1 MNTEQLIE
9 NLKNTEPNGLQVS
22 IRKGYLNFTRA
33 LFHKKN
39 KIFIFDFDENW
50 NFKNENGNDIEDFST
65 SYNKTQWIIEDTL
78 Y

>member
-1 MNTEQLIE
+1 
-9 NLKNTEPNGLQVS
+9 
-22 IRKGYLNFTRA
+22 LNFTRA